1 VKTIVPKA
9 DQIEQK
15 WYLVDAENQVLGR
28 LASQVAYVVRGK
40 HKPIFTPHLDTGDH
54 VVVINAEK
62 IRLTGRKLQ
71 KKQTTWYTG
80 YPGGLRIRTIE
91 KQLQEKPERVLSHAI
106 KGMLP
111 KNRLGRKLFTKVRI
125 YIGPEHP
132 HRAQNLEVLPSQL
145 RKA

>member
-9 DQIEQK
+9 DTIEQK

-28 LASQVAYVVRGK
+28 LASQIAYVVKGK
-40 HKPIFTPHLDTGDH
+40 HKVIYTPHLDTGDH

-71 KKQTTWYTG
+71 KKQTTRYTG
-80 YPGGLRIRTIE
+80 YPGGLRIRNVS
-91 KQLQEKPERVLSHAI
+91 KQLHEKPETVLQHAI

-111 KNRLGRKLFTKVRI
+111 KNHLGRKLFRKVRI
-125 YIGPEHP
+125 YTGPEHP
-132 HRAQNLEVLPSQL
+132 HRAQNPEALPSQL

>member
-9 DQIEQK
+9 DTISQK
-15 WYLVDAENQVLGR
+15 WYVVDAENQVLGR
-28 LASQVAYVVRGK
+28 LASQIANIVKGK
-40 HKPIFTPHLDTGDH
+40 NKPIYTPHLDTGDN

-71 KKQTTWYTG
+71 KKRVTRYTG
-80 YPGGLRIRTIE
+80 YPGGLRTRSIGKELIDR
-91 KQLQEKPERVLSHAI
+91 PETVLSHAI

-111 KNRLGRKLFTKVRI
+111 KNRLGKKLFNKVKI
-125 YIGPEHP
+125 YAGPEHP
-132 HRAQNLEVLPSQL
+132 HQAQKPEVIPSQL